1 MTRNAVHGPPWLET
15 ITVPSTM
22 IAIGFAILFV
32 SIWRFNNRPEQ
43 GRGYNI
49 KLKIF
54 GRKVIETSDRWFLFT
69 LFLGLL
75 AIGSHYMA
83 EYSLHIYDVTPVDK
97 FTHGFSGMAA
107 AAFVLLFNLSKGRRV
122 YYPVAIGMSW
132 IGFLAWELYEWV
144 AVMTDPNSGIVTGPW
159 DLAIDLWIDT
169 LGALAI
175 CFIYDEYHKAR
186 PKKAVA

>member
-1 MTRNAVHGPPWLET
+1 MHGPPWLES
-15 ITVPSTM
+15 IAIPSAM
-22 IAIGFAILFV
+22 IVIGFAILAV

-49 KLKIF
+49 SLKMF
-54 GRKVIETSDRWFLFT
+54 GHRVIETSGRWLLFV

-75 AIGSHYMA
+75 AIGSHYLA
-83 EYSLHIYDVTPVDK
+83 EYSLHIYDVTPVDR

-107 AAFVLLFNLSKGRRV
+107 AALILIFNLSKGRRV
-122 YYPVAIGMSW
+122 YYPVAIGLSA
-132 IGFLAWELYEWV
+132 IGFIAWEVYEWV
-144 AVMTDPNSGIVTGPW
+144 DVMTNPDSVIETGPW
-159 DLAIDLWIDT
+159 DLAVDLWIDS

-186 PKKAVA
+186 PKKALA